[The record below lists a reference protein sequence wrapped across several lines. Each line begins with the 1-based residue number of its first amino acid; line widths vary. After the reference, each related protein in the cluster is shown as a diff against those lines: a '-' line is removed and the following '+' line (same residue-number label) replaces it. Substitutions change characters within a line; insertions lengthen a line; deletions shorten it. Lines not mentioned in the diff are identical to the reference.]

1 MKNIEHDLVI
11 MGATGFTGKLVVE
24 YLIENYGVEN
34 EEFTWAIAGRDK
46 NKLERLRSSFKYI
59 DSNSDKIPTLVVD
72 SHDTISLD
80 KMTSISR
87 LVISTVGPYL
97 KFGEA
102 LVESCVKNSTH
113 YCDLT
118 GEVPFI
124 RRSIDSFDIKAKK
137 NNCRIVHSCGFDS
150 VPSDI
155 GVLLLQ
161 MDSLKR
167 FNKPCNEVN
176 LYVRSIRGGL
186 SGGTIDSMIS
196 IYKYMGSNPDHQKL
210 LKSPFSLNPKDSLK
224 NNTWQ
229 PILKSVKWDDDIQR
243 WLCPFIMAGFNSR
256 IVMRTNAI
264 TDYRYGI
271 DFKYSEVSSYKKG
284 LSGFLKAMVMF
295 IGLVLIQI
303 SLKVRPLL
311 WFLRKFFLPLPG
323 EGPSKQIRDNG
334 FFKLDIIGSMDNIKR
349 IRFTVTGEGDP
360 GYSATAKMITESA
373 LSILL
378 DQDRI
383 PKVSGVL
390 TPAAG
395 IGVVLAERLNEKG
408 FNFSINE

>member
-1 MKNIEHDLVI
+1 MKNIEYDLVI

-34 EEFTWAIAGRDK
+34 EEFTWAIAGRDI

-59 DSNSDKIPTLVVD
+59 DSNSNKIPRLVVD
-72 SHDTISLD
+72 SHDTNSLD

-102 LVESCVKNSTH
+102 LVESCVKNGTH

-124 RRSIDSFDIKAKK
+124 RKSIDAFDIKAKK

-167 FNKPCNEVN
+167 FDKPCDEVN

-196 IYKYMGSNPDHQKL
+196 IFKYMGSNPGHRKL
-210 LKSPFSLNPKDSLK
+210 LKSPFSLNPRESLK

-284 LSGFLKAMVMF
+284 LSGFLKAVAMF

-303 SLKVRPLL
+303 SLTVRPLL
-311 WFLRKFFLPLPG
+311 WFLRKFFLPSPG
-323 EGPSKQIRDNG
+323 EGPSKEIRDNG
-334 FFKLDIIGSMDNIKR
+334 FFKLDIIGSMDNIKK

-395 IGVVLAERLNEKG
+395 IGVVLAERLNDKG